1 MLLLFNQ
8 VIQMLSTIE
17 KSFDIFRFISIGNRI
32 ANNSLNSNFIVFLNH
47 LWPKDTSFVHIST
60 GLDVQDG
67 CGSCFLDSNDV
78 VLSQWV
84 GSNNNIG
91 RFNIMEEESSIEITV
106 RSNNF
111 SVNNKN
117 FVRLLVFR
125 PSEA

>member
-1 MLLLFNQ
+1 MLLFFNQ
-8 VIQMLSTIE
+8 VIQMLSTVE
-17 KSFDIFRFISIGNRI
+17 KSFDVFRFISVGDWV
-32 ANNSLNSNFIVFLNH
+32 AHNSLNSNFIVFLNH
-47 LWPKDTSFVHIST
+47 LWPEDTSFVHIST

-67 CGSCFLDSNDV
+67 SGSCFLDSNDV

-91 RFNIMEEESSIEITV
+91 GFNIMEEESSIEITV

-117 FVRLLVFR
+117 FVRLLVFG
-125 PSEA
+125 PIEA